1 MNATHATPR
10 PWAAIS
16 RNVATGTGFHAL
28 WFFLWLGLLRN
39 WDLSRVFPFEG
50 LSPLLLVV
58 GAWIFLNERL
68 SLRAWFGI
76 VLIAVGVGLV
86 AQP

>member
-1 MNATHATPR
+1 ML
-10 PWAAIS
+10 
-16 RNVATGTGFHAL
+16 NV

-50 LSPLLLVV
+50 LSPLLLML
-58 GAWIFLNERL
+58 GAWMFLGERVPP
-68 SLRAWFGI
+68 RAWLGI
-76 VLIAVGVGLV
+76 VLIGVGVSLV